1 MEETKSISLDGVYSQ
16 ALNFARA
23 HYENFPI
30 VSILIPKDLRKHIAI
45 VYWFARTADDIADEG
60 NASEESRLEK
70 MNEFESNIKRSL
82 DGDARSG
89 FEKALLNT
97 VDNKK
102 LTKDN
107 FFDLISAFKQDIIK
121 SRYADFNEILHYC
134 NRSANP
140 VGRIILELFNV
151 RDQKANEY
159 SDKICTGLQLTN
171 FLQDTIIDYKK
182 GRIYMAKYE
191 MQNYKVSEYMFEQ
204 KENNHNLQQL
214 VMYNVERINVY
225 FEEGKKLLPFLN
237 SKLRTEIRWTIAGGK
252 AILEQ
257 IKKNDYDI
265 LNYRPKL
272 SKAKMAGLLV
282 KSIIS

>member
-1 MEETKSISLDGVYSQ
+1 MEETISISLDGVYSQ

>member
-265 LNYRPKL
+265 INYRPKL

>member
-1 MEETKSISLDGVYSQ
+1 MEETKSISLDGAYSQ

-30 VSILIPKDLRKHIAI
+30 VSILIPKDLRKHVAI

-237 SKLRTEIRWTIAGGK
+237 RKLRTEIRWTIAGGK

-265 LNYRPKL
+265 INYRPKL
-272 SKAKMAGLLV
+272 SKAKMAGLLI
-282 KSIIS
+282 KSIIN

>member
-1 MEETKSISLDGVYSQ
+1 MEETKSNSLDGAYSQ

-182 GRIYMAKYE
+182 GRIYLAKYE

>member
-1 MEETKSISLDGVYSQ
+1 MEETKSISLDGAYSQ